1 MLLLAGAVGERQGA
15 TYRMPSTVQELPAL
29 GMAPVRLKLATRL
42 AGLRATI
49 DLSGHTI
56 IFTHVPKTGG
66 TTLDHIMHAAATTA
80 RKRVRRLT
88 FAREGVPPRHVRN
101 QQFLSLDNLSDE
113 QLSVCDYLSGHFP
126 FGIHHRLARP
136 CLYVT
141 LLRDPVARL
150 LSNVRFGL
158 DRGRWTRDTSVD
170 SLIEQG
176 RLIGNLQTRQIAG
189 IGDSAA
195 PCSAATLATALE
207 NLRSHYAV
215 IGTTERFDDTLKT
228 LITLLDWPDIAYS
241 DRQVSR
247 TQSDPE
253 LEARV
258 RAAAERYFAFD
269 MELYAFA
276 SARPAPW
283 RPDVLDGAAG
293 GGVRQ
298 KTVLL
303 TSPVVTCN
311 NRPYTLMP
319 ASSFDSQICPAVR
332 QQGGEVLFV

>member
-1 MLLLAGAVGERQGA
+1 
-15 TYRMPSTVQELPAL
+15 MPSTVQELPTP

-42 AGLRATI
+42 ADLRPAI
-49 DLSGHTI
+49 DPSCHTI
-56 IFTHVPKTGG
+56 VFTHVPKTGG
-66 TTLDHIMHAAATTA
+66 TTLDHIMHAAAA
-80 RKRVRRLT
+80 VGRKQVRRLT

-101 QQFLSLDNLSDE
+101 QQFLSLDNVSDE

-126 FGIHHRLARP
+126 FGIHHRLTRP

-158 DRGRWTRDTSVD
+158 DRGRWTRDTPVD

-176 RLIGNLQTRQIAG
+176 RLIDNLQTRQIAG
-189 IGDSAA
+189 IGDRAA
-195 PCSAATLATALE
+195 PCTAATLTTALE

-215 IGTTERFDDTLKT
+215 VGITERFDDALKA

-258 RAAAERYFAFD
+258 RAVAERYFAFD
-269 MELYAFA
+269 IELYAFA
-276 SARPAPW
+276 SAQPAPW
-283 RPDVLDGAAG
+283 RIDVLDGVAG
-293 GGVRQ
+293 GSVRQ

-303 TSPVVTCN
+303 TSPAVTCN
-311 NRPYTLMP
+311 NRPYTLLS
-319 ASSFDSQICPAVR
+319 ASSFDTQICPAVR